1 MDSDNLFY
9 VTSSSSGKAA
19 HRSGLGSLGFGAGGS
34 GAPTPATLPRTGA
47 ADADAAHRFGW
58 TNPAPRGNTSATALS
73 FPDGFQAQL
82 DLGPLTIP
90 VSNPNP
96 NHSTSERSDEGLQC
110 DAWMY

>member
-1 MDSDNLFY
+1 

-19 HRSGLGSLGFGAGGS
+19 RRSGSGSPGFGAGGS

-47 ADADAAHRFGW
+47 ASADADAAHRFEW

-96 NHSTSERSDEGLQC
+96 NHSTSEGSDEGLQC